1 MLFDP
6 TPLIAVA
13 GADCSGH
20 PFDGSVFLFVIGAG
34 LRAQRL
40 PVKAGPETL
49 IGQTTAALTA
59 VDPQGGQVFVDGALW
74 SAVSQT
80 PIAQGQL
87 AEITGRNGL
96 TLNVKP
102 KT

>member
-1 MLFDP
+1 MP
-6 TPLIAVA
+6 ESACPNAPSTRI
-13 GADCSGH
+13 
-20 PFDGSVFLFVIGAG
+20 
-34 LRAQRL
+34 

-49 IGQTTAALTA
+49 LGQTTAALTA
-59 VDPQGGQVFVDGALW
+59 IDQQGGQVFVDGALW
-74 SAVSQT
+74 SAVSRT